1 MIVECSKCGN
11 LDDTSAHTVV
21 LPEFLCRKC
30 TQATTDVIP
39 AVADVPKVTAN
50 QIYEDIFR
58 NLNDSEIRTL
68 IEQLKNEIPSL
79 YPQGKKCACGHLDI
93 PEVEDSDEMLADMQ
107 LQLKGAQV
115 DVRILKEI
123 QGLDEALIQDLKK
136 QIELYKQRDHHHYY
150 LVDEANNKIA
160 DLETSRNNLRHRG
173 DLYQEWYRE
182 ILQKYTAERE
192 RTWWS
197 RLCN

>member
-1 MIVECSKCGN
+1 MSTRIECSKCG
-11 LDDTSAHTVV
+11 DMIEVTVTSVI
-21 LPEFLCRKC
+21 LPFLCLKCLKCEEITKNAKIREC
-30 TQATTDVIP
+30 TQAT
-39 AVADVPKVTAN
+39 
-50 QIYEDIFR
+50 EDESVLESGD
-58 NLNDSEIRTL
+58 NS
-68 IEQLKNEIPSL
+68 
-79 YPQGKKCACGHLDI
+79 A
-93 PEVEDSDEMLADMQ
+93 DEMLADMQ
-107 LQLKGAQV
+107 IQLEEAQA

-136 QIELYKQRDHHHYY
+136 QIELYKQCDLLYGNQ
-150 LVDEANNKIA
+150 LDEANNKIA
-160 DLETSRNNLRHRG
+160 DLETSRNNFEKELAEMTVQSNNLRHRG

>member
-1 MIVECSKCGN
+1 MRVECSKCGN

-21 LPEFLCRKC
+21 LNEFLCREC
-30 TQATTDVIP
+30 TQATEGES
-39 AVADVPKVTAN
+39 VPETPIAN
-50 QIYEDIFR
+50 QIYEDIVH
-58 NLNDSEIRTL
+58 NLDDSEIRTL

-93 PEVEDSDEMLADMQ
+93 PESEDNSADEMLADMQ
-107 LQLKGAQV
+107 IQLEEAQA
-115 DVRILKEI
+115 DVRILKEV

-136 QIELYKQRDHHHYY
+136 QIELYKQCGLLHGNQ
-150 LVDEANNKIA
+150 LDEANNKIA
-160 DLETSRNNLRHRG
+160 EMTIQSNNEHHRG
-173 DLYQEWYRE
+173 DLYRDWYRE
-182 ILQKYTAERE
+182 TYQKYMAEKD

>member
-1 MIVECSKCGN
+1 MPLIKPFIKKLLETPAIENGIESGGEYIDWKEVAKALVVESDLQEVNQN
-11 LDDTSAHTVV
+11 LDKQPA
-21 LPEFLCRKC
+21 PE
-30 TQATTDVIP
+30 T
-39 AVADVPKVTAN
+39 
-50 QIYEDIFR
+50 
-58 NLNDSEIRTL
+58 
-68 IEQLKNEIPSL
+68 
-79 YPQGKKCACGHLDI
+79 PQGTKCACGHLDI
-93 PEVEDSDEMLADMQ
+93 PEVEDSDEMLSDMQ
-107 LQLKGAQV
+107 LQLEGAQA
-115 DVRILKEI
+115 DVRILKEV

>member
-1 MIVECSKCGN
+1 MRVECSKCGN

-21 LPEFLCRKC
+21 LPEFLCREC
-30 TQATTDVIP
+30 TQAT
-39 AVADVPKVTAN
+39 
-50 QIYEDIFR
+50 EDESVLESGD
-58 NLNDSEIRTL
+58 NS
-68 IEQLKNEIPSL
+68 
-79 YPQGKKCACGHLDI
+79 A
-93 PEVEDSDEMLADMQ
+93 DEMLADMQ
-107 LQLKGAQV
+107 IQLEEAQA
-115 DVRILKEI
+115 DVRILKEV

>member
-1 MIVECSKCGN
+1 MSTRIECSKCG
-11 LDDTSAHTVV
+11 DMIEVTVTSVI
-21 LPEFLCRKC
+21 LPFLCLKC
-30 TQATTDVIP
+30 L
-39 AVADVPKVTAN
+39 KC
-50 QIYEDIFR
+50 E
-58 NLNDSEIRTL
+58 EIT
-68 IEQLKNEIPSL
+68 KNAKIREPL
-79 YPQGKKCACGHLDI
+79 AEQGKKCACGHLDI
-93 PEVEDSDEMLADMQ
+93 PEVEDSDEMLSDMQ
-107 LQLKGAQV
+107 LQLERAQA
-115 DVRILKEI
+115 DVRILKEV

>member
-1 MIVECSKCGN
+1 MSTRIECSKCG
-11 LDDTSAHTVV
+11 DMIEVTVTSVI
-21 LPEFLCRKC
+21 LPFLCLKCLKCEEITKNAKIREC
-30 TQATTDVIP
+30 TQAT
-39 AVADVPKVTAN
+39 
-50 QIYEDIFR
+50 EDESVLESGD
-58 NLNDSEIRTL
+58 NS
-68 IEQLKNEIPSL
+68 
-79 YPQGKKCACGHLDI
+79 A
-93 PEVEDSDEMLADMQ
+93 DEMLADMQ
-107 LQLKGAQV
+107 IQLEEAQA
-115 DVRILKEI
+115 DVRILKEV

-160 DLETSRNNLRHRG
+160 DLETSRNNLRRRG
-173 DLYQEWYRE
+173 DLYLEWYRE